1 MVFVL
6 LAVVVAMVAVAIGL
20 ALGGGGRAVAAPA
33 APDATIEATSF
44 SLAAGQASEEF
55 AVCPGKKRALGG
67 GVVQSG
73 PANDHYVRASGPLNS
88 SGVTAQT
95 QSGDIPKQWYAAVA
109 NASSGKAQDFKVFAI
124 CSARS
129 KATIEATSFSVPGG
143 ETVDEFAVCPGNK
156 RALGGGVVQSGRSI
170 DFRVRASGPLDSSGV
185 TAKTVSGDIATQWY
199 AAVFSFSA
207 NNQRDFKVF
216 AVCE

>member
-1 MVFVL
+1 MDTEEEAYVMGSSRGRRLPMVFVL
-6 LAVVVAMVAVAIGL
+6 LAVVVAMVVVAIGV

-33 APDATIEATSF
+33 ATDATIEATSF
-44 SLAAGQASEEF
+44 SVANDQIGEEF
-55 AVCPGKKRALGG
+55 AK
-67 GVVQSG
+67 
-73 PANDHYVRASGPLNS
+73 
-88 SGVTAQT
+88 
-95 QSGDIPKQWYAAVA
+95 
-109 NASSGKAQDFKVFAI
+109 
-124 CSARS
+124 
-129 KATIEATSFSVPGG
+129 
-143 ETVDEFAVCPGNK
+143 CPGNK

>member
-1 MVFVL
+1 MGTEEDAYVMGSSRGRRLPMVFVL
-6 LAVVVAMVAVAIGL
+6 LAVVVAMVAVAIGG

-44 SLAAGQASEEF
+44 SVADEQTVEEY

-73 PANDHYVRASGPLNS
+73 PAQGLYVRASGPLNS

-109 NASSGKAQDFKVFAI
+109 SNSTKA
-124 CSARS
+124 
-129 KATIEATSFSVPGG
+129 
-143 ETVDEFAVCPGNK
+143 
-156 RALGGGVVQSGRSI
+156 
-170 DFRVRASGPLDSSGV
+170 
-185 TAKTVSGDIATQWY
+185 
-199 AAVFSFSA
+199 
-207 NNQRDFKVF
+207 RDFKVF